1 MSFMDISFE
10 APASPPGLSLSL
22 CASSG
27 AEPGGKCGIDQ
38 LVMTRPNP
46 RASWQVPTR
55 ETLPIALPS
64 LAKSQPE
71 KSEATSDN
79 EGDPTRPHRYRPV
92 SDGDG
97 PLHKN
102 PYQMEQRHH
111 GEDHRSHKRKRF
123 CVHAPSSQGAAV
135 ANVERTIWL
144 PYLESNI
151 SGHPA

>member
-1 MSFMDISFE
+1 
-10 APASPPGLSLSL
+10 
-22 CASSG
+22 
-27 AEPGGKCGIDQ
+27 
-38 LVMTRPNP
+38 MTRPSP
-46 RASWQVPTR
+46 VAGPDPSDPTHR
-55 ETLPIALPS
+55 LFSLS

-79 EGDPTRPHRYRPV
+79 EGDPARPHRYRPV

-102 PYQMEQRHH
+102 PHQVEQRHH
-111 GEDHRSHKRKRF
+111 GEDHPSYERKRF

-151 SGHPA
+151 SGHPARARHHRHSHG